1 MPNYHTRTPILLLL
15 STKARSRSK
24 RPNLLL
30 AAVLL
35 VVCLQLAH
43 LSMFLLG
50 HGLFKGKAKAELLGG
65 TLGLAKA
72 DRLGLWDKELLGD
85 AEGNAVSVRASK
97 ALFGPARVLVLAS
110 SQ

>member
-1 MPNYHTRTPILLLL
+1 MFKI
-15 STKARSRSK
+15 KRSK

-35 VVCLQLAH
+35 VACLQLAL

-50 HGLFKGKAKAELLGG
+50 HVGLFKRKAKAELLGG

-72 DRLGLWDKELLGD
+72 D
-85 AEGNAVSVRASK
+85 
-97 ALFGPARVLVLAS
+97 
-110 SQ
+110 